1 MIPTVFIASQHNGQ
15 MLEVTEAAAEV
26 LRRAYDAARR
36 FNPDAKVRVFLRGA
50 TVETGFADS
59 AEPGD
64 TQIEHEGMPI
74 FIAPGIEGKL
84 DTSTEHDR
92 LIVV

>member
-1 MIPTVFIASQHNGQ
+1 M
-15 MLEVTEAAAEV
+15 TEAATDV

-50 TVETGFADS
+50 AVETGFADA

-64 TQIEHEGMPI
+64 TQIELEGMTV
-74 FIAPGIEGKL
+74 FVGAGVEGKL
-84 DTSTEHDR
+84 DTSPEHDR
-92 LIVV
+92 LIVT